1 MNKVIL
7 LGRAVKDSETRYSN
21 DMAISRYTLA
31 VNRRGGKEADFI
43 DCVAFGKSGEFAE
56 KYIKKG
62 GQFAVVGRLQ
72 KRTWE
77 DQNGQKRYATEV
89 VVDEHYF
96 AGNKAESGDSGV
108 QKAMEMF
115 PGATVVDDD
124 ESELPF

>member
-1 MNKVIL
+1 M

-96 AGNKAESGDSGV
+96 AGNKAENGDNDV
-108 QKAMEMF
+108 QRAMEMF

-124 ESELPF
+124 ESELLF